1 MIQKSL
7 VQSIDTPLKDMPS
20 KNENDILKIV
30 GVAMFEMV
38 LGGLK
43 YRLSAKGG
51 IQGPNPFIFVGNF
64 NQLH

>member
-7 VQSIDTPLKDMPS
+7 DQSIETPLKYMPS

-30 GVAMFEMV
+30 GVTMFETV

-43 YRLSAKGG
+43 YWLSGKGG
-51 IQGPNPFIFVGNF
+51 IQGPNPLLRARKF
-64 NQLH
+64 